1 MDEQKR
7 AEARK
12 RIDEA
17 VERARRQVLVAK
29 NFDEMEE
36 VVVEIGREI
45 EEIMLGAAAEQRE
58 SAGRPGCPECGTR
71 MRHKDRV
78 PRKIKTSR
86 GNARFE
92 RQRWV
97 CAGCGASR
105 FPPG

>member
-1 MDEQKR
+1 MDEEKWD
-7 AEARK
+7 ETKK

-17 VERARRQVLVAK
+17 VERVRRQVLVAK

-36 VVVEIGREI
+36 VVVEIGREM

-58 SAGRPGCPECGTR
+58 PEGRPRCGECGTR
-71 MRHKDRV
+71 MRRKDKV
-78 PRKIKTSR
+78 PRKMKTSL
-86 GNARFE
+86 GEARFE

-97 CAGCGASR
+97 CPGCGGSL